1 MLECRKICMEAGH
14 VNKITNVKILNVI
27 NRVVTE
33 EMILY
38 HAQNI
43 QIVVLNIIVM
53 LAKIIHIC
61 LSVKFYVLL
70 MNSVVKPM
78 NVDRVFIVALLILRM
93 DHYTIIG

>member
-1 MLECRKICMEAGH
+1 MEAGH

>member
-1 MLECRKICMEAGH
+1 MEAGH

-53 LAKIIHIC
+53 LAKIIHIY

>member
-70 MNSVVKPM
+70 MNSVVKPG
-78 NVDRVFIVALLILRM
+78 NVE
-93 DHYTIIG
+93 

>member
-1 MLECRKICMEAGH
+1 MEAGH

-43 QIVVLNIIVM
+43 PIVVLNIIVM

>member
-1 MLECRKICMEAGH
+1 MEAGH

-93 DHYTIIG
+93 DLYTIIG